1 MIRGALTKLSTSEIK
16 FLNIC
21 SYPLIM
27 QKEHIQLSQAD
38 HDFLLTLVS
47 KGQTSAR
54 IFRRASALLQLNCG
68 KTLSA
73 VAQALQVSR
82 QSLSQWRDNYQAN
95 GLQALDDA
103 PRSGRPIE
111 IDGKSR
117 ASLTALACST
127 PPEGRAR
134 WTLRLLADK
143 AVELGYCDHLSHT
156 KARSILK
163 KTNLS
168 RT

>member
-1 MIRGALTKLSTSEIK
+1 
-16 FLNIC
+16 
-21 SYPLIM
+21 M
-27 QKEHIQLSQAD
+27 QKEHIQLSQSD

-47 KGQTSAR
+47 KGPTSAK
-54 IFRRASALLQLNCG
+54 IFRRASALLQLNLG

-73 VAQALQVSR
+73 VAESLHVTR
-82 QSLSQWRDNYQAN
+82 QSISQWRDNYRDN
-95 GLQALDDA
+95 GLRALDDA

-117 ASLTALACST
+117 ACLTALACST
-127 PPEGRAR
+127 PPQGRAR

-163 KTNLS
+163 KTNLD